1 MWDGKKIICG
11 RGIELSD
18 GIKGKKKQNC
28 PIYARKVAVIKQI
41 KLASAAED
49 RKKLLEEKL
58 KTSEGKFSVPKILN
72 AWTYDFAN
80 FPEFSFGVCMQPGLS
95 CLYVII

>member
-1 MWDGKKIICG
+1 MWEGKKIICG

-18 GIKGKKKQNC
+18 GIKGKKKAEPSDLC
-28 PIYARKVAVIKQI
+28 KKSRKIKQI

-58 KTSEGKFSVPKILN
+58 KISEGKFSVPKILD

-80 FPEFSFGVCMQPGLS
+80 FPEFSFDVYMQPGLS

>member
-1 MWDGKKIICG
+1 MWEGKKIICG

-18 GIKGKKKQNC
+18 GIKEKKKQNC
-28 PIYARKVAVIKQI
+28 PIYARKVAAIKQI

-58 KTSEGKFSVPKILN
+58 
-72 AWTYDFAN
+72 
-80 FPEFSFGVCMQPGLS
+80 
-95 CLYVII
+95 

>member
-1 MWDGKKIICG
+1 MKMSENFSNSVWEGKKIICG

-18 GIKGKKKQNC
+18 GIKEKKKQNC
-28 PIYARKVAVIKQI
+28 PIYARKVAAIRQI

-58 KTSEGKFSVPKILN
+58 
-72 AWTYDFAN
+72 
-80 FPEFSFGVCMQPGLS
+80 
-95 CLYVII
+95 

>member
-1 MWDGKKIICG
+1 MWEGKKIICG

-18 GIKGKKKQNC
+18 GIKGKKKAEPSDLC
-28 PIYARKVAVIKQI
+28 KKSRKIKQI

-58 KTSEGKFSVPKILN
+58 KISEGKFSVPKILDT
-72 AWTYDFAN
+72 WTYDFAN
-80 FPEFSFGVCMQPGLS
+80 FPEFSFGVYMQPGLS